1 MWKSSCKLNPGDGVS
16 EPSPVFSF
24 TNTEIVKAME
34 KGLIGRKLGMTQVF
48 SDEGA
53 AVPVT
58 VIEAGPCVVIQKKTR
73 ETDGYDAVQI
83 GFGRKKPK
91 RTTKPLQGH
100 FKKADK
106 GFFRILRE
114 FRVNDIGAYEVGAEL
129 NAGIFAVGDYVDI
142 VGTSKG
148 RGFAGG
154 VKRHG
159 FKGGRATHGS
169 MFHRAPGSI
178 GASADPSR
186 VLKGTKLP
194 GHMGDRRVTVQNL
207 QVFGVRPERNL
218 ILVKGSVP
226 GSMNGFV
233 LVKNAVKKS

>member
-1 MWKSSCKLNPGDGVS
+1 
-16 EPSPVFSF
+16 
-24 TNTEIVKAME
+24 
-34 KGLIGRKLGMTQVF
+34 MTQVF

-53 AVPVT
+53 AISVT

-83 GFGRKKPK
+83 GFGRKKTK
-91 RTTKPLQGH
+91 RITKPLQGH

-106 GFFRILRE
+106 GFFQFLRE
-114 FRVNDIGAYEVGAEL
+114 FRIDNAGEYEVGAEL
-129 NAGIFAVGDYVDI
+129 NVDIFAVGDYVDI

-186 VLKGTKLP
+186 VFKGTKLP

-207 QVFGVRPERNL
+207 VVFSVRPERNL

-233 LVKNAVKKS
+233 LIKNAVKKS